1 MKSIKINNENS
12 FGDFQVGSFEV
23 LSENPLVI
31 YYHKVFS
38 DEECDV
44 ITNSDMNYERAVVGK
59 KLKKSYNRTNDVNY
73 DSDYKFYHINSK
85 ISKLTK
91 HDFNNIEY
99 VQILKYNVGQ
109 EFKKHHD
116 FFRDEDKNPRI
127 ATAITYLNEDFEGG
141 ETSFPLLNIT
151 IKPEKGSVLY
161 FEYNNEYKDMTL
173 HSGDK
178 VKSGTKYIAT
188 SWIRENYADTD
199 EFY

>member
-1 MKSIKINNENS
+1 MKAEYKT
-12 FGDFQVGSFEV
+12 Q
-23 LSENPLVI
+23 NP
-31 YYHKVFS
+31 FS
-38 DEECDV
+38 Y
-44 ITNSDMNYERAVVGK
+44 TGY
-59 KLKKSYNRTNDVNY
+59 
-73 DSDYKFYHINSK
+73 
-85 ISKLTK
+85 
-91 HDFNNIEY
+91 
-99 VQILKYNVGQ
+99 QIHVRIV
-109 EFKKHHD
+109 EKHHD